1 MKERVKKLTM
11 QRKDEE
17 DERRNL
23 QVTQVFL
30 ITSENMAA
38 CASHSFV
45 FMLETFFSSCQKEAK
60 RCREELLVVQ
70 ERLENS
76 ERSAEALRRDL
87 SELGALQSQNQA
99 ELHQI
104 RLQAA
109 QTTLQLSQANLNLRE
124 GQAAWAKE
132 RENLRKNAEVRTP
145 GMDCFLFYYPGTKW
159 CCGPFWYLFFFL
171 VCFIK
176 CVFLFLKC

>member
-1 MKERVKKLTM
+1 MESK
-11 QRKDEE
+11 
-17 DERRNL
+17 
-23 QVTQVFL
+23 
-30 ITSENMAA
+30 
-38 CASHSFV
+38 H
-45 FMLETFFSSCQKEAK
+45 
-60 RCREELLVVQ
+60 CREELQLLQ

-132 RENLRKNAEVRTP
+132 RENLRKNAEVRTR
-145 GMDCFLFYYPGTKW
+145 GMNYFLFYYLGKMVLWLCLSP
-159 CCGPFWYLFFFL
+159 FFL
-171 VCFIK
+171 NNLKCFIK
-176 CVFLFLKC
+176 FAFFISFL